1 MNLEEFRSIVQSQMP
16 YDTGFMFLA
25 GAKYFDTE
33 HFRLAV
39 YDTERVPYIIYNEE
53 GTVYSTKNKG
63 FISQRTIGALNRYAV
78 SGDKQVMS
86 QFEEYNNR
94 RGSTNMIRQGALE
107 KISTEPEWVSD
118 SDRLRGLVK

>member
-33 HFRLAV
+33 HFRLVV